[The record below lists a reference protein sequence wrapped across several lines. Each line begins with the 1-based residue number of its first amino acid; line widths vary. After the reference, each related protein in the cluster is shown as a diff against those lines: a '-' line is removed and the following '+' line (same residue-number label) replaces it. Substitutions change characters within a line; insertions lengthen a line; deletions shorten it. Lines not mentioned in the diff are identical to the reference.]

1 MDLVA
6 SQGFVYTILSKLD
19 VKGGQ
24 WKLAAIIN
32 DGTGALEIDFCPQV
46 RSQYFND
53 ESIRLFGNSFLFLTL
68 FVFSS
73 GSICLSLGRHPLLL
87 KKSDSPPSCIF
98 DVVVAVAMP
107 PTLSLSLTLSF
118 EKKKH

>member
-53 ESIRLFGNSFLFLTL
+53 ESIRLFGNSFLLLTL
-68 FVFSS
+68 FVFFEWFHLFVSRTSS
-73 GSICLSLGRHPLLL
+73 TLVEKNGQPSLVHL
-87 KKSDSPPSCIF
+87 
-98 DVVVAVAMP
+98 
-107 PTLSLSLTLSF
+107 
-118 EKKKH
+118 